1 MPKNVMK
8 LVKPS
13 PKRGKNAFDLSHRHI
28 LGANFGELL
37 PITCIE
43 TIPGDYHEI
52 RVADLL
58 RAMPMVTSP
67 FLRAKQHID
76 FWFVPYTDLYSNFNQ
91 FITQKNEYNSNAIT
105 PWTNTLPTLD
115 LTVAAQV
122 CGGNSQSPD
131 IHGYSKAKTIF
142 ELLGYGDVNI
152 PTSSAHKYVNMW
164 RIAAYNYIW
173 YHEYRQSYYDT
184 GSHGLNDQ
192 SKVASLFN
200 LDTFGA
206 SGNRQPLNDVNLIR
220 AMFQMRYRT
229 WKKDLF
235 TGLMPS
241 TQFDAVSAIDIDLT
255 HGFSA
260 NANRNLFLN
269 NGSLAVSSA
278 FTNRYVSASSGGS
291 NNTLVEL
298 PQSTDFNRATL
309 SFDVLALRQAQAIQ
323 IWRENALRAG
333 NRVSDNMDAHFGVR
347 PSYERDKRPT
357 FLGSFD
363 APLNVSDV
371 NATAQIGDG
380 GNQSLGD
387 VAGKGLSSMDSRPIK
402 FNAND
407 FGVIMGIFSLLPEA
421 EYNGN
426 CIDKA
431 NMLVDRYDYFS
442 PEMENL
448 GLEGVQGAEFVPLGN
463 SVVSGSIIGYAPR
476 YYVYKQKV
484 DKVFGDF
491 KSGGNLS
498 IWTSPKSDISNLSQS
513 GLVPLSSLY
522 VNPSVYDNNF
532 VAEASSMDIQFLCD
546 FFFDVKSVRP
556 MTVLGLPTA

>member
-1 MPKNVMK
+1 M
-8 LVKPS
+8 VKPS

-91 FITQKNEYNSNAIT
+91 FITQKDEYNSNAIT
-105 PWTNTLPTLD
+105 PWSNTLPTLD

-122 CGGNSQSPD
+122 VGGTAQAPD
-131 IHGYSKAKTIF
+131 IHGYQKARTIF
-142 ELLGYGDVNI
+142 ELLGYGDVSI
-152 PTSSAHKYVNMW
+152 PTSLAHKYVNLW

-173 YHEYRQSYYDT
+173 YHEYRQSYYDS
-184 GSHGLNDQ
+184 GSHGLTNSSQ
-192 SKVASLFN
+192 VASLFN

-206 SGNRQPLNDVNLIR
+206 TGNRQPLSDVNLIR

-241 TQFDAVSAIDIDLT
+241 TQFDAVSAVDIKFISGVTYSGNLILNGSSGSLNLSST
-255 HGFSA
+255 L
-260 NANRNLFLN
+260 ANRF
-269 NGSLAVSSA
+269 VS
-278 FTNRYVSASSGGS
+278 TTSGGATTS
-291 NNTLVEL
+291 NTLL
-298 PQSTDFNRATL
+298 PNSNTTSSVGASIDMLT
-309 SFDVLALRQAQAIQ
+309 LRQSQAIQ

-448 GLEGVQGAEFVPLGN
+448 GLEGVQGAEFVPL
-463 SVVSGSIIGYAPR
+463 STLAVSNTVIGYAPR

-491 KSGGNLS
+491 KSGKSLS
-498 IWTSPKSDISNLSQS
+498 IWTSPKSDIADLTSS
-513 GLVPLSSLY
+513 GLIPLSSLY